1 MTRPARSSRPA
12 RPSRPA
18 HPVRPVRPVRIGP
31 RAAVALILVTLIGI
45 AAFGWPLLAD
55 RQSGLAHSQDAPWLF
70 AALLPLLV
78 AVVVATIA
86 DNGMD
91 AKAVAMLGVLAAV
104 GAALRPL
111 GAGTAGL
118 EPMFFLLVLSGR
130 VLGPGFGFVLGS
142 VTMFASALLTG
153 GVGPWMPFQMLAMG
167 WFALGAG
174 LLPGPERIRGRAELL
189 MLAAYGFAGSFAYG
203 TVMNLQGWVIL
214 QGMGQGISFRPGEPV
229 AANLARFVAYCLAT
243 SVGWDLGRAVLTVV
257 LTLTLGA
264 TLLKALRRA
273 TRKAAFDVP
282 VSFDPGVGS
291 AREPTSQRQTNA
303 HTNGDTGDCGG

>member
-1 MTRPARSSRPA
+1 MSGRAPRP
-12 RPSRPA
+12 
-18 HPVRPVRPVRIGP
+18 RPVRVGP
-31 RAAVALILVTLIGI
+31 RAAAALALVTLIGI

-86 DNGMD
+86 DQGMD
-91 AKAVAMLGVLAAV
+91 SKAVAMLGVLAAV

-118 EPMFFLLVLSGR
+118 EPMFFLMVLSGR

-153 GVGPWMPFQMLAMG
+153 GVGPWMPFQMLALG
-167 WFALGAG
+167 WFSLGAG
-174 LLPGPERIRGRAELL
+174 LLPGPERIRGRAELAL
-189 MLAAYGFAGSFAYG
+189 LAAYGFLGSFAYG
-203 TVMNLQGWVIL
+203 TVMNLQGWVLL
-214 QGMGQGISFRPGEPV
+214 QGMGQGVSFHPGDPV
-229 AANLARFVAYCLAT
+229 PQNLARFVAYCLAT
-243 SVGWDLGRAVLTVV
+243 SVGWDLGRAALTVV

-273 TRKAAFDVP
+273 TRKAAFDAP
-282 VSFDPGVGS
+282 VSFDSGAGSDLGHPPKRPQPG
-291 AREPTSQRQTNA
+291 T
-303 HTNGDTGDCGG
+303 

>member
-1 MTRPARSSRPA
+1 MNRPRRPA
-12 RPSRPA
+12 
-18 HPVRPVRPVRIGP
+18 RPVRIGP
-31 RAAVALILVTLIGI
+31 RAAVALVLVTLIGI

-55 RQSGLAHSQDAPWLF
+55 RGSGLAHAQDAPWLF

-118 EPMFFLLVLSGR
+118 EPMFFLMVLSAR

-174 LLPGPERIRGRAELL
+174 LLPGAERVRGRAELL

-203 TVMNLQGWVIL
+203 TVMNLQGWVLL
-214 QGMGQGISFRPGEPV
+214 QGMGQGISFHPGEPV
-229 AANLARFVAYCLAT
+229 AANLARFAAYCLAT

-257 LTLTLGA
+257 LTLALGA

-273 TRKAAFDVP
+273 TRKAAFDAS
-282 VSFDPGVGS
+282 VSFDPGAGTE
-291 AREPTSQRQTNA
+291 RETALRKG
-303 HTNGDTGDCGG
+303 TNGSGG

>member
-1 MTRPARSSRPA
+1 MS
-12 RPSRPA
+12 
-18 HPVRPVRPVRIGP
+18 RPVRIGP
-31 RAAVALILVTLIGI
+31 RAAAALVLVTLIGI

-118 EPMFFLLVLSGR
+118 EPMFFLMVLSGR
-130 VLGPGFGFVLGS
+130 VLGPGFGFVLGA

-153 GVGPWMPFQMLAMG
+153 GVGPWMPFQMLALG

-174 LLPGPERIRGRAELL
+174 LLPGPDRIRGRTELV

-203 TVMNLQGWVIL
+203 TVMNLQGWVLL
-214 QGMGQGISFRPGEPV
+214 QGMGSGVSFHPGDPV
-229 AANLARFVAYCLAT
+229 AENLVRFLAYCAAT
-243 SVGWDLGRAVLTVV
+243 SLGWDLGRAALTVV
-257 LTLTLGA
+257 LTMALGG
-264 TLLKALRRA
+264 TLLRALRRA
-273 TRKAAFDVP
+273 TRKAAFDAP
-282 VSFDPGVGS
+282 VSFDSGAGS
-291 AREPTSQRQTNA
+291 GPEHPRAR
-303 HTNGDTGDCGG
+303 GTGGHGG

>member
-1 MTRPARSSRPA
+1 A
-12 RPSRPA
+12 
-18 HPVRPVRPVRIGP
+18 RPVRIGP
-31 RAAVALILVTLIGI
+31 RAAAALVLVTLIGI

-118 EPMFFLLVLSGR
+118 EPMFFLMVLSGR

-153 GVGPWMPFQMLAMG
+153 GVGPWMPFQMLALG
-167 WFALGAG
+167 WFSLGAG
-174 LLPGPERIRGRAELL
+174 LLPGPERLRGRAELL
-189 MLAAYGFAGSFAYG
+189 MLAAYGFVGSFAYG
-203 TVMNLQGWVIL
+203 TVMNLQGWVTL
-214 QGMGQGISFRPGEPV
+214 QGQGDGISFRPGEPV
-229 AANLARFVAYCLAT
+229 AANLVRFLAYCLAT
-243 SVGWDLGRAVLTVV
+243 SVGWDLGRAAVTVV

-273 TRKAAFDVP
+273 TRKAAFDAP
-282 VSFDPGVGS
+282 VSFDSGAVTR
-291 AREPTSQRQTNA
+291 REPALERG
-303 HTNGDTGDCGG
+303 TNGAGG

>member
-1 MTRPARSSRPA
+1 MN
-12 RPSRPA
+12 
-18 HPVRPVRPVRIGP
+18 RPVRIGP
-31 RAAVALILVTLIGI
+31 RAAVALVLVTLIGI

-91 AKAVAMLGVLAAV
+91 AKAVAMLGMLAAV

-189 MLAAYGFAGSFAYG
+189 MLAAYGLAGSFAYG
-203 TVMNLQGWVIL
+203 TVMNLQGWVLL
-214 QGMGQGISFRPGEPV
+214 QGMGQGISFHPGEPV
-229 AANLARFVAYCLAT
+229 AANLARFAAYCLAT

-273 TRKAAFDVP
+273 TRKAAFDAP
-282 VSFDPGVGS
+282 VSFDPGV
-291 AREPTSQRQTNA
+291 AAAPEPALEKGTNSS
-303 HTNGDTGDCGG
+303 GG

>member
-1 MTRPARSSRPA
+1 MSRPA
-12 RPSRPA
+12 P
-18 HPVRPVRPVRIGP
+18 RPVRIGP
-31 RAAVALILVTLIGI
+31 RAAVALVLVTLIGV

-86 DNGMD
+86 DDGMD

-118 EPMFFLLVLSGR
+118 EPMFFLMVLSGR

-174 LLPGPERIRGRAELL
+174 LLPGPRLIRGRAELW

-214 QGMGQGISFRPGEPV
+214 QGMGQGVSFHPGEPV

-243 SVGWDLGRAVLTVV
+243 SVGWDLGRAALTVV
-257 LTLTLGA
+257 LTLTLGGA
-264 TLLKALRRA
+264 LLKALRRA
-273 TRKAAFDVP
+273 TRKAAFDAP
-282 VSFDPGVGS
+282 VTFDSGAGS
-291 AREPTSQRQTNA
+291 GPRPQPQKGRTGTE
-303 HTNGDTGDCGG
+303 GDMRAPLR

>member
-1 MTRPARSSRPA
+1 MTPTRPARPA
-12 RPSRPA
+12 RPL
-18 HPVRPVRPVRIGP
+18 RIGP
-31 RAAVALILVTLIGI
+31 RAAAALLLVTLIGI

-70 AALLPLLV
+70 AGLLPLLV

-86 DNGMD
+86 DQGMD

-118 EPMFFLLVLSGR
+118 EPMFFLMVLSGR

-167 WFALGAG
+167 WFSLGAG
-174 LLPGPERIRGRAELL
+174 LLPGAMGLRGRAELL
-189 MLAAYGFAGSFAYG
+189 MLAAYGFVGSFAYG
-203 TVMNLQGWVIL
+203 TTMNLQGWVLL
-214 QGMGQGISFRPGEPV
+214 QGMGQGISFHPGDPV
-229 AANLARFVAYCLAT
+229 PANLARFAAYCVAT
-243 SVGWDLGRAVLTVV
+243 SLGWDLGRAVLTVV
-257 LTLTLGA
+257 LTLTIGG

-273 TRKAAFDVP
+273 VRKAAFEAP
-282 VSFDPGVGS
+282 VSFGS
-291 AREPTSQRQTNA
+291 R
-303 HTNGDTGDCGG
+303 

>member
-1 MTRPARSSRPA
+1 MNRPAPGLPDGHPRPGLADTARPA
-12 RPSRPA
+12 RPLR
-18 HPVRPVRPVRIGP
+18 HGRPVRVGP
-31 RAAVALILVTLIGI
+31 RAAAALVLVTLIGI

-86 DNGMD
+86 DQGMD

-118 EPMFFLLVLSGR
+118 EPMFFLMVLSGR

-153 GVGPWMPFQMLAMG
+153 GVGPWMPFQMLALG
-167 WFALGAG
+167 WFSLGAG
-174 LLPGPERIRGRAELL
+174 LLPGPERIRGRAELA
-189 MLAAYGFAGSFAYG
+189 MLAAYGFLGSFAYG
-203 TVMNLQGWVIL
+203 TVMNLQGWVLL
-214 QGMGQGISFRPGEPV
+214 QGMGQGVSFHPGDPV
-229 AANLARFVAYCLAT
+229 AQNLARFVAYCLAT
-243 SVGWDLGRAVLTVV
+243 SLGWDLGRAALTVV
-257 LTLTLGA
+257 LTLALGA

-273 TRKAAFDVP
+273 TRKAAFDAP
-282 VSFDPGVGS
+282 VSFGREGVCAPDPLP
-291 AREPTSQRQTNA
+291 E
-303 HTNGDTGDCGG
+303 GDTAGHDR

>member
-1 MTRPARSSRPA
+1 MIRRPGRPRPA
-12 RPSRPA
+12 RPARPA
-18 HPVRPVRPVRIGP
+18 RPPRPARPVRIGP
-31 RAAVALILVTLIGI
+31 RAAVALALVGLIGI

-86 DNGMD
+86 DHGMD

-118 EPMFFLLVLSGR
+118 EPMFFLMVLSGR

-153 GVGPWMPFQMLAMG
+153 GVGPWMPFQMLALG
-167 WFALGAG
+167 WFSLGAG

-189 MLAAYGFAGSFAYG
+189 MLAAYGCAGSFAYG
-203 TVMNLQGWVIL
+203 TVMNLQGWVML
-214 QGMGQGISFRPGEPV
+214 QGMGQGVSFHPGDPV
-229 AANLARFVAYCLAT
+229 GANLARFLAYCLAT
-243 SVGWDLGRAVLTVV
+243 SVGWDLGRAALTVV
-257 LTLTLGA
+257 LTLTLGG

-273 TRKAAFDVP
+273 TRKAAFDAP
-282 VSFDPGVGS
+282 VTFDPSEEEPPGLALNGARVGT
-291 AREPTSQRQTNA
+291 E
-303 HTNGDTGDCGG
+303 GDIGAPRR

>member
-1 MTRPARSSRPA
+1 MNRPA
-12 RPSRPA
+12 RPARPI
-18 HPVRPVRPVRIGP
+18 RPVRAVRAVRIGP
-31 RAAVALILVTLIGI
+31 RAAAALVLVSLIGV

-78 AVVVATIA
+78 AVAVATIA

-118 EPMFFLLVLSGR
+118 EPMFFLMVLSGR

-153 GVGPWMPFQMLAMG
+153 GVGPWMPFQMLALG
-167 WFALGAG
+167 WFSLGAG
-174 LLPGPERIRGRAELL
+174 LLPGPERLRGRAELL
-189 MLAAYGFAGSFAYG
+189 MLAAYGFVGAFAYG
-203 TVMNLQGWVIL
+203 TIMNLQGWVAL
-214 QGMGQGISFRPGEPV
+214 QGMDHGVSFHSGDPV
-229 AANLARFVAYCLAT
+229 AANLVRFLAYCLAT
-243 SVGWDLGRAVLTVV
+243 SVGWDLGRAALTVV

-273 TRKAAFDVP
+273 TRKAAFDAP
-282 VSFDPGVGS
+282 VSFDS
-291 AREPTSQRQTNA
+291 AAVPDREPAMSRRAARVVHPPLTNPSPPRE
-303 HTNGDTGDCGG
+303 

>member
-1 MTRPARSSRPA
+1 MSRLAR
-12 RPSRPA
+12 
-18 HPVRPVRPVRIGP
+18 RPVRIGP
-31 RAAVALILVTLIGI
+31 RAAAALILVSLIGV

-118 EPMFFLLVLSGR
+118 EPMFFLMVLSGR

-167 WFALGAG
+167 WFSLGAG

-203 TVMNLQGWVIL
+203 AVMNLQGWVIIQDL
-214 QGMGQGISFRPGEPV
+214 TLGISFHPGDPL
-229 AANLARFVAYCLAT
+229 AANLARFVAYYLAT
-243 SVGWDLGRAVLTVV
+243 SLGWDLGRGTLTVV
-257 LTLTLGA
+257 LTLALGG
-264 TLLKALRRA
+264 TLLRALRRA
-273 TRKAAFDVP
+273 TRKAAFDAAG
-282 VSFDPGVGS
+282 SFDSGGVG
-291 AREPTSQRQTNA
+291 AREPAT
-303 HTNGDTGDCGG
+303 DGGAADHGG

>member
-1 MTRPARSSRPA
+1 MNGPGRPA
-12 RPSRPA
+12 
-18 HPVRPVRPVRIGP
+18 RPVRIGP
-31 RAAVALILVTLIGI
+31 RAAVALALVTLIGI

-130 VLGPGFGFVLGS
+130 VLGPGFAFVLGS

-174 LLPGPERIRGRAELL
+174 LLPGSERIRGRAELL
-189 MLAAYGFAGSFAYG
+189 MLAGYGFAGAFAYG
-203 TVMNLQGWVIL
+203 FVMNLQGWVIL
-214 QGMGQGISFRPGEPV
+214 QGMDHGASFHAGDPLP
-229 AANLARFVAYCLAT
+229 ANLARFVVYYLTT
-243 SVGWDLGRAVLTVV
+243 SLGWDLGRGVLTVV
-257 LTLTLGA
+257 LTLALGA

-273 TRKAAFDVP
+273 TRKAAFDAA
-282 VSFDPGVGS
+282 VSFDPGVGT
-291 AREPTSQRQTNA
+291 EPEPA
-303 HTNGDTGDCGG
+303 LEKGTNGGGG